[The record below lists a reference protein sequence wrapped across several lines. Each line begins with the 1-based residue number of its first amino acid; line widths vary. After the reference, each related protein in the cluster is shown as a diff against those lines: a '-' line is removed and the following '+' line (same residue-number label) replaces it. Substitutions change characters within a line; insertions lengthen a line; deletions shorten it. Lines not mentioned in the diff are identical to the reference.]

1 MIYYT
6 ADLHLGYA
14 PMLAHRPFESVQ
26 AMDETLIRNWNE
38 TVGPDDTVY
47 IVGDF
52 SYNGGVVPAQYFR
65 RLQGRKHLIRGNH
78 DTGLE
83 NAQAL
88 FEYCESVVDYWEL
101 DDGEEHIIL
110 CHYPMI
116 YEKRGYM
123 IHGHLHAHRG
133 RAYTM
138 LQQLPKVLNCGVDVN
153 FLRPVTLAQLVEN
166 NALFYGP
173 DSLRHFP
180 EYTGKSVCRDGLLPR
195 RPKPPG
201 LLKRGRAPHGHPCSP
216 AGTRPPARQ

>member
-1 MIYYT
+1 M
-6 ADLHLGYA
+6 ASPL
-14 PMLAHRPFESVQ
+14 S
-26 AMDETLIRNWNE
+26 
-38 TVGPDDTVY
+38 
-47 IVGDF
+47 
-52 SYNGGVVPAQYFR
+52 VVPAQYFR

-138 LQQLPKVLNCGVDVN
+138 LQQLPQVLNCGVDVN
-153 FLRPVTLAQLVEN
+153 FLRPVHRQGRRVLRNIRSRLHEPDDGDRHRVYGQLPYR
-166 NALFYGP
+166 LYH
-173 DSLRHFP
+173 L
-180 EYTGKSVCRDGLLPR
+180 
-195 RPKPPG
+195 
-201 LLKRGRAPHGHPCSP
+201 
-216 AGTRPPARQ
+216 